1 MQGCHVLH
9 YWLSIMVKIKKSRK
23 RKTPQK
29 TRQSSGEQLAYGT
42 SQELLQQALHELRTD
57 YPPEQ
62 LEVEEVLVFDHAACL
77 LRERMARKL
86 GTVSLDSARVLLMT
100 MMLQANGM
108 PKARRAVQGTGR
120 VGYDLCVCNR
130 LRRAYGAVQF
140 CAIFYVIWHLHAA
153 EAAL

>member
-1 MQGCHVLH
+1 MAKHHGKNKEIPQT
-9 YWLSIMVKIKKSRK
+9 KNA
-23 RKTPQK
+23 QK

-42 SQELLQQALHELRTD
+42 SQELIQQALHELRTD

-86 GTVSLDSARVLLMT
+86 GTISLDSARVLLMT

-108 PKARRAVQGTGR
+108 PKARRAVQGT
-120 VGYDLCVCNR
+120 VG
-130 LRRAYGAVQF
+130 
-140 CAIFYVIWHLHAA
+140 
-153 EAAL
+153 

>member
-1 MQGCHVLH
+1 MAKL
-9 YWLSIMVKIKKSRK
+9 KKSRK

-42 SQELLQQALHELRTD
+42 SQELLHQALHELRTD

-77 LRERMARKL
+77 LRDRMARQL
-86 GTVSLDSARVLLMT
+86 GSVSLDSARVLLMT

-108 PKARRAVQGTGR
+108 PVDMLYLANTLEEMNLDAENPYRPARWEKA
-120 VGYDLCVCNR
+120 D
-130 LRRAYGAVQF
+130 
-140 CAIFYVIWHLHAA
+140 W
-153 EAAL
+153 

>member
-1 MQGCHVLH
+1 
-9 YWLSIMVKIKKSRK
+9 MVKIKKSRK

-62 LEVEEVLVFDHAACL
+62 LEVEEVLVFDHAAGL

-108 PKARRAVQGTGR
+108 PKARRAVQGT
-120 VGYDLCVCNR
+120 VG
-130 LRRAYGAVQF
+130 
-140 CAIFYVIWHLHAA
+140 
-153 EAAL
+153 

>member
-1 MQGCHVLH
+1 
-9 YWLSIMVKIKKSRK
+9 MVKIKKSRK

-42 SQELLQQALHELRTD
+42 SQELLHQALHELRTD

-100 MMLQANGM
+100 MVLQANGM
-108 PKARRAVQGTGR
+108 PVDMLNLANTLEEMNLDAEKPYRPARWEKADQ
-120 VGYDLCVCNR
+120 
-130 LRRAYGAVQF
+130 
-140 CAIFYVIWHLHAA
+140 
-153 EAAL
+153 

>member
-1 MQGCHVLH
+1 
-9 YWLSIMVKIKKSRK
+9 MVKIKKSRK

-29 TRQSSGEQLAYGT
+29 TRQFSGEQLAYGT
-42 SQELLQQALHELRTD
+42 SQELLHQALLELRTD

-108 PKARRAVQGTGR
+108 SVDMLNLANTLEEMNLDAEKPYRPARWEKADR
-120 VGYDLCVCNR
+120 
-130 LRRAYGAVQF
+130 
-140 CAIFYVIWHLHAA
+140 
-153 EAAL
+153 

>member
-1 MQGCHVLH
+1 MAKV
-9 YWLSIMVKIKKSRK
+9 KKSRK

-42 SQELLQQALHELRTD
+42 SQELLHQALHELRTD

-77 LRERMARKL
+77 LRDRMARKL

-108 PKARRAVQGTGR
+108 PVDMLYLANTLEEMNLDAEKPYRPARWEKADR
-120 VGYDLCVCNR
+120 
-130 LRRAYGAVQF
+130 
-140 CAIFYVIWHLHAA
+140 
-153 EAAL
+153 

>member
-1 MQGCHVLH
+1 
-9 YWLSIMVKIKKSRK
+9 MVKIKKSRK

-29 TRQSSGEQLAYGT
+29 TRQSSSGEQLAYGT
-42 SQELLQQALHELRTD
+42 SQELLHQALHELRTD

-77 LRERMARKL
+77 LRDRMARKL

-108 PKARRAVQGTGR
+108 PVDMLYLANTLEEMNLDAEKPYRPARWEKADR
-120 VGYDLCVCNR
+120 
-130 LRRAYGAVQF
+130 
-140 CAIFYVIWHLHAA
+140 
-153 EAAL
+153 

>member
-1 MQGCHVLH
+1 
-9 YWLSIMVKIKKSRK
+9 MVKIKKSRK

-42 SQELLQQALHELRTD
+42 SQELLHQALHELRTD

-77 LRERMARKL
+77 LRDRMVRQL

-108 PKARRAVQGTGR
+108 PVDMLNLANTLEEMNLDTEKPYRPARWEKADR
-120 VGYDLCVCNR
+120 
-130 LRRAYGAVQF
+130 
-140 CAIFYVIWHLHAA
+140 
-153 EAAL
+153 